1 MTYVL
6 ISLVALCVGVIAGY
20 LYGKRGENAAE
31 QRALSLSNQ
40 AVEDATI
47 RSALQKE
54 VDMLK
59 HQLYDTEQRSEAELG
74 RLRDEQREQLE
85 EQERRSQSELMRL
98 REEHRQQLEE
108 SEQRAQAELMRLRE
122 EHRQQFA
129 EQERRFKEAEEAR
142 RAEAKQQLDQQLEL
156 VKSQLKQ
163 QTEQTNRESITE
175 IMRPYREQLEQI
187 KQQSVE
193 DRAALQTEIKRFV
206 ETGGRL
212 TREADRLVTALSGS
226 VTIQGNLGEKLLR
239 DILAGSGLKEGV
251 QYKLQYTVRNEDG
264 TTAKNSDGRKMRPD
278 AALIYPETNSIL
290 YIDSKFQLPAEL
302 DLENLAAEEQHAVLK
317 SFAEKITEQA
327 KRLSDRNY
335 DRSNNEGYI
344 PLPYVIMFVP
354 SESALSAVTN
364 FDRTLWQRMF
374 ADYGVCLASERNLL
388 VLIEMVRY
396 MWQRQV
402 TIENHEEIIH
412 RAEMVLDRVVDFMQ
426 EFQSVQTAINGAAEA
441 AKRMGDLS
449 SPSGHSIVKAVKNL
463 SDLGVKPNKVSKKDR
478 PAQLKKILQKANIS
492 DADAIEDAETV
503 ETPELPESAE

>member
-1 MTYVL
+1 MIYLLV
-6 ISLVALCVGVIAGY
+6 SLVALCVGIIAGY
-20 LYGKRGENAAE
+20 LYGKRGENGAE
-31 QRALSLSNQ
+31 QRAQSLANQ
-40 AVEDATI
+40 AIEDATI
-47 RSALQKE
+47 KSALQKE

-59 HQLYDTEQRSEAELG
+59 Q
-74 RLRDEQREQLE
+74 QLE
-85 EQERRSQSELMRL
+85 EQESRSQSELSRL

-108 SEQRAQAELMRLRE
+108 QESRSQSELGRLRE
-122 EHRQQFA
+122 EHRQQLA

-302 DLENLAAEEQHAVLK
+302 DLENLAAENQRAVLK

-402 TIENHEEIIH
+402 TIENHEEILR
-412 RAEMVLDRVVDFMQ
+412 RAETVLDRVVDFMV
-426 EFQSVQTAINGAAEA
+426 EFESVETAISGATEA
-441 AKRMGDLS
+441 VKRMRDLS
-449 SPSGHSIVKAVKNL
+449 SPGGHSIAKAVKNL
-463 SDLGVKPNKVSKKDR
+463 SDLGVKPNKVTKKDR

-503 ETPELPESAE
+503 EAHESVE